1 MGKFTIWAAKRKAP
15 TTPMSGTCFSS
26 RSFPTRAAL
35 SATAAA
41 ETAPAAA
48 HTGAERKPSGMC
60 RLLPPGSTKMES
72 CYQEELYSG
81 AGPLSRPAVPV
92 GP

>member
-26 RSFPTRAAL
+26 MVFPSLAPL
-35 SATAAA
+35 QATAAA
-41 ETAPAAA
+41 DTAPAAA

-60 RLLPPGSTKMES
+60 ILPPG
-72 CYQEELYSG
+72 
-81 AGPLSRPAVPV
+81 
-92 GP
+92 